1 MAESDGKR
9 GMTSKTI
16 SIMKQTMLAA
26 ALLLG
31 LGWVLASCGNDN
43 PSVNE
48 NPTPVI
54 VEETTLPIE
63 EETVDTLFRTYDE
76 AEDTVMFQTYVFFSQ
91 PIPKDVELRMR
102 GRSLTDTTKITF
114 DQLRYLTLPYY
125 DYDGNIQSGEMV
137 CNKAIAH
144 DLLCVFRDLFSQ
156 AYPIYSIRLVDDF
169 DADDEASMQANNT
182 SCFNYRNKSGV
193 NMLSQHAYGMAVDV
207 NPLQN
212 PCVRGSRFRP
222 STAAEFVD
230 RSKDFEHKIDEND
243 YCVKVFTAYG
253 FRWGGRWSNTKDYQ
267 HFEK

>member
-1 MAESDGKR
+1 MAESHGKR
-9 GMTSKTI
+9 GM
-16 SIMKQTMLAA
+16 KQTLLAA
-26 ALLLG
+26 VFLLG
-31 LGWVLASCGNDN
+31 LCWMLASCGNGY
-43 PSVNE
+43 PPVYE
-48 NPTPVI
+48 PPTPTI
-54 VEETTLPIE
+54 VEEAEPPME
-63 EETVDTLFRTYDE
+63 EESVDTLFRTYDE
-76 AEDTVMFQTYVFFSQ
+76 AEDTVMFQNFVFVSL
-91 PIPKDVELRMR
+91 PIPKDVELRML

-193 NMLSQHAYGMAVDV
+193 NMLSQHAYGMAVDI

-212 PCVRGSRFRP
+212 PCVRGARFRP
-222 STAAEFVD
+222 STAAEYVD

-243 YCVKVFTAYG
+243 YCVKVFTSYG
-253 FRWGGRWSNTKDYQ
+253 FKWGGRWSSTKDYQ

>member
-1 MAESDGKR
+1 
-9 GMTSKTI
+9 
-16 SIMKQTMLAA
+16 MKQIVLTA

-31 LGWVLASCGNDN
+31 LGWLLTSCGNGY
-43 PSVNE
+43 PPAHE
-48 NPTPVI
+48 PPTPAI
-54 VEETTLPIE
+54 VEEVEPPIE
-63 EETVDTLFRTYDE
+63 EDAVDTFPKTYDE
-76 AEDTVMFQTYVFFSQ
+76 ADDTIMYKTFVFVSQ
-91 PIPKDVELRMR
+91 PIPNHVKLRMT
-102 GRSLTDTTKITF
+102 GHSLTDTTKITF

-137 CNKAIAH
+137 CNKAIAR

-182 SCFNYRNKSGV
+182 SCFNYRNRAGV
-193 NMLSQHAYGMAVDV
+193 NMLSRHAMGMAVDI

-212 PCVRGSRFRP
+212 PCVRGTHFRP

-230 RSKDFEHKIDEND
+230 RSKDFEHKIDGND
-243 YCVKVFTAYG
+243 YCVQVFSSHG
-253 FRWGGRWSNTKDYQ
+253 FKWGGRWRSTKDYQ